1 MEEDEKAILDKISI
15 YPSKTA
21 KTGLNFLNKQ
31 KENELI
37 NNDNELNQQLL
48 EMIYICSGENLN
60 KNQSI
65 QESYEYLF
73 KKFNVDS
80 IKNLFFSHIYPRCYE
95 DSLNGKLEG
104 KEMEDIIN
112 IIYQNKMLISDNLVT
127 NNNKTF
133 SYVAFSLDEICEY
146 LRGLKDLDED
156 LKEKLRNEIELKS
169 LLEEEEKIKHLM
181 KL

>member
-1 MEEDEKAILDKISI
+1 
-15 YPSKTA
+15 
-21 KTGLNFLNKQ
+21 
-31 KENELI
+31 
-37 NNDNELNQQLL
+37 
-48 EMIYICSGENLN
+48 
-60 KNQSI
+60 
-65 QESYEYLF
+65 
-73 KKFNVDS
+73 
-80 IKNLFFSHIYPRCYE
+80 
-95 DSLNGKLEG
+95 
-104 KEMEDIIN
+104 MEDIIN

-169 LLEEEEKIKHLM
+169 LLEEGEKIKHLM